1 MDTISRRTVL
11 GQATIVGTTL
21 YLGNLARVAAQGSTP
36 ASGPI
41 TGVEIAP
48 GVVAEV
54 LAAAPSLRAP
64 GQTLYVARFTFQPG
78 AEIFPHRHPG
88 TTVDGVVSGTWSWT
102 LLEGTAHVVRGA
114 ASPNPQPSEAIT
126 EPGTEIVLETG
137 DAISYEDDVV
147 HTARGTGA
155 EPVVV
160 NSAQLLTEGAPR
172 MSTDDMEMGS
182 PPA

>member
-1 MDTISRRTVL
+1 MRNISRRTVL
-11 GQATIVGTTL
+11 GGASIVGATF
-21 YLGNLARVAAQGSTP
+21 YLGDLARAGAQEATP

-41 TGVEIAP
+41 AGTEIAP

-54 LAAAPSLRAP
+54 LAASPSLRAP

-78 AEIFPHRHPG
+78 AEIHAHHHPG
-88 TTVDGVVSGTWSWT
+88 TTLDGVVSGTWSWT

-114 ASPNPQPSEAIT
+114 ASSNPQPAEAVS
-126 EPGTEIVLETG
+126 EPGTEIILETG
-137 DAISYEDDVV
+137 DSISYEEDVV
-147 HTARGTGA
+147 HTALGLGS

-172 MSTDDMEMGS
+172 MTSHDM
-182 PPA
+182 